1 MDLLKQLK
9 NLLKIPGNR
18 VIIVE
23 DGKPAYVM
31 TTMEEYLKLVAGKT
45 AQEKQ
50 ETDTG
55 SDLSDLIETE
65 EKDSNFKEWMADV
78 NKVLAE
84 VAEKETP
91 EESEL
96 EQDDEELKIEDLP
109 F

>member
-23 DGKPAYVM
+23 EGKPAFVM
-31 TTMEEYLKLVAGKT
+31 TTIEDYLKLVSGK
-45 AQEKQ
+45 AMPEKQ
-50 ETDTG
+50 KPNARPDWTADQEEQ
-55 SDLSDLIETE
+55 SD
-65 EKDSNFKEWMADV
+65 FKEWMADV

-84 VAEKETP
+84 VSEKETP
-91 EESEL
+91 EEPEL
-96 EQDDEELKIEDLP
+96 EQDDDEELKIEDLP

>member
-55 SDLSDLIETE
+55 SDLIETE